1 LPGADDILGAMR
13 EAGAEFARMA
23 DAMESR
29 LPAIGEALSKAP
41 AHLKPLKDG
50 LEEVARIAAGI
61 GVDRLVDQLGEA
73 GSASSALLKSMVAVQ
88 DSLDAVAGK
97 AAGAASAY
105 FDITAEAKKSARQVD
120 ELAARM
126 DKFGDSLAKR
136 NDQAEELHRRVK
148 DAAEKFT
155 PPRAD
160 AGGMPR
166 RNASA
171 AVGDESAKMVA
182 GLVEQMLAAGKTSK
196 EIAEMMG
203 MFRDM
208 STSVVGVQHQFAKLE
223 TAVQALSGPINQ
235 ARADLGKMAPEA
247 MAAWGKSAAE
257 AIGDMARQAEAMPD
271 ISPVDASDLRRL
283 QTALATMDKMADKPD
298 DMRKAMS
305 RFRKQIEAVKNV
317 GSAFNRELG
326 QQIEHLSDETRR
338 WYGLSFKDQRE
349 IAGWQAKHIRAAEL
363 NIQKGM
369 NATYAYGAELWRAMK
384 DSPVRALSGAVDELR
399 KLTKGL
405 ITDLTGVGEFT
416 YSGLAKAFIAV
427 GDDIKKDRQELMKLT
442 ADAGLL
448 SSMFQAGMGA
458 DELTAEYDK
467 LRQSMNNMLGRW
479 GKTREESVASMR
491 ALTDAGFSMSSI
503 LGPTLKETEGG
514 LWAFAR
520 AGEYAMTGLE
530 ELAKVSVVTGKD
542 MGEVAAM
549 AGQWREKLGVSISE
563 VGETYLEL
571 ESAARR
577 SGLSVG
583 KFMDR
588 VMSSASGFVL
598 FGGRVD
604 EVADSLSGLMAGMR
618 LPPGMAADIA
628 GDFMQRLS
636 GMTMEEATTA
646 VAFVGKAGTDAM
658 LKSAQAFKDQRS
670 KDVEQTKR
678 EMEKLDASGLQTT
691 DADAYSRKRGELA
704 ARLEK
709 SEEDSNQYAALL
721 LKASQGD
728 ALATSRLL
736 QLEGQKGHASAA
748 RLKLHAAIKTMGV
761 KEEDLLKKGA
771 TVEEGI
777 LAEMIAMEQ
786 SGASTW
792 LMEEKAKEAGFK
804 NWTEMKEIVRGQAR
818 TAKTTREWAKSLGMS
833 SKEEQ
838 KAFSTMAETG
848 DLEGLARTLQQ
859 KASPDELVK
868 KMQELRGKGLA
879 VGDSTIEDMEK
890 GKKEYDA
897 AVSSFGKESDQ
908 AREAAERMAKTAAE
922 SIAGAEKKKMPT
934 DVKIAAEAEKQT
946 STQAKILESLD
957 SLRKWLG
964 GTLIGVM
971 FAIKAAIDIGQLL
984 SKSGMKSLTTI
995 GGLFR
1000 RMSGLKGAAAGEAAG
1015 GLGGAAG
1022 GLGLKSIGA
1031 VAGKLA
1037 GPLAIAAAAAALVGS
1052 IKKMSDTY
1060 DDAKKKALEGGKSEA
1075 EARRIAIA
1083 GLKGIGAA
1091 KDIIASGL
1099 SWVVGDWLGGMI
1111 AKALT
1116 WIPGFEDVWSD
1127 VVDAAMVVADGFSA
1141 FWSIAKPILKK
1152 GIIVALKNLLW
1163 PIRLL
1168 WSALKPVVK
1177 ILFQF
1182 GRLLGGIF
1190 SGNFGVV
1197 KDAIKQMG
1205 AALWDGVKD
1214 IGWVVWDTFSALPK
1228 LVWEGIK
1235 GLAGLI
1241 WGAFS
1246 GLVGLI
1252 WDGIKGLTG
1261 LIWDGIKGVP
1271 SSIASSLGDV
1281 GGWLWKKIKSLI
1293 PWPFGGGSGG
1303 DVEEAAE
1310 KTKKATA
1317 ETVEY
1322 QKKYEAGMTAE
1333 NKARLEAIRQRGAK
1347 GGAGPTDPRAK
1358 AALDRAK
1365 AMKDAALGGAA
1376 DMKQVA
1382 LDKAKGM
1389 KTAALDKAKGMK
1401 TAATAALGGAAD
1413 MKQAA
1418 LDKAKAMKDAAAP
1431 PDRDMLA
1438 AAGRLQ
1444 AARDGDKAAAGAA
1457 GKAVTDNST
1466 WNVHINSRSEKELQD
1481 AMLKTLIKHQQRQ
1494 AN

>member
-1 LPGADDILGAMR
+1 MR

-23 DAMESR
+23 DTIESR

-50 LEEVARIAAGI
+50 LEEVARLAAGI

-73 GSASSALLKSMVAVQ
+73 GAASSALLKSMAAVQ

-120 ELAARM
+120 ELASRM

-148 DAAEKFT
+148 DAAENFT

-160 AGGMPR
+160 AGGMPH
-166 RNASA
+166 RNAAA
-171 AVGDESAKMVA
+171 AVGDESAKRVA
-182 GLVEQMLAAGKTSK
+182 ELVEQMLRLGKTSK
-196 EIAEMMG
+196 EIAEFMD

-208 STSVVGVQHQFAKLE
+208 SIPVVGVQHQFAKLE

-235 ARADLGKMAPEA
+235 ARADLGKMTPEG

-283 QTALATMDKMADKPD
+283 QAALTTMDKMADKPD

-384 DSPVRALSGAVDELR
+384 DTPVRALSGAVDELR
-399 KLTKGL
+399 KLTVGL
-405 ITDLTGVGEFT
+405 TRDLTGVGEFT
-416 YSGLAKAFIAV
+416 YTGLAKAFIAV

-458 DELTAEYDK
+458 PEMTDEFDK

-604 EVADSLSGLMAGMR
+604 EVADSLSSMMAGMR
-618 LPPGMAADIA
+618 LPPGLAADIA
-628 GDFMQRLS
+628 GDFMQRL
-636 GMTMEEATTA
+636 GDMTMEEATTA
-646 VAFVGKAGTDAM
+646 VAFAGKAGTDAM
-658 LKSAQAFKDQRS
+658 LKSAQAFKNQRE

-678 EMEKLDASGLQTT
+678 EMEKLDASGLQKT
-691 DADAYSRKRGELA
+691 DADAYSKKRNELVA
-704 ARLEK
+704 NLEK
-709 SEEDSNQYAALL
+709 AEEERNTYAVLL
-721 LKASQGD
+721 QKAAEGD
-728 ALATSRLL
+728 KLAMGRLL
-736 QLEGQKGHASAA
+736 QLEGQHGHASAA
-748 RLKLHAAIKTMGV
+748 RLKLNAAIKTMGV

-777 LAEMIAMEQ
+777 LAEMTKMEE
-786 SGASTW
+786 SGAGTW
-792 LMEEKAKEAGFK
+792 LMEQQAKEAGFK
-804 NWTEMKEIVRGQAR
+804 NWKEMKEIVRGQAR
-818 TAKTTREWAKSLGMS
+818 MAKTRREWAKSLGMS

-838 KAFSTMAETG
+838 DAFDTMSETG
-848 DLEGLARTLQQ
+848 DVEGLAKMFKE
-859 KASPDELVK
+859 KASPDELLD

-879 VGDSTIEDMEK
+879 ISDSTIEDM
-890 GKKEYDA
+890 GKAKEEYKKAISD
-897 AVSSFGKESDQ
+897 FGDESDE

-922 SIAGAEKKKMPT
+922 AIAGVEKKKMPA
-934 DVKIAAEAEKQT
+934 DARIAAEAEKQT
-946 STQAKILESLD
+946 PIQAKILESLD
-957 SLRKWLG
+957 SLRKYIGGPLIGAIFAVKAAMDIAQLLG
-964 GTLIGVM
+964 GEGL
-971 FAIKAAIDIGQLL
+971 F
-984 SKSGMKSLTTI
+984 
-995 GGLFR
+995 GGLF
-1000 RMSGLKGAAAGEAAG
+1000 GLLKGAATSAFSGISKLFMGTVTKIFPQFESVLAAASTKMSAFGE
-1015 GLGGAAG
+1015 GL
-1022 GLGLKSIGA
+1022 LS
-1031 VAGKLA
+1031 AGKSTTRFLSRWA
-1037 GPLAIAAAAAALVGS
+1037 GPLVAATETVFAYMDLSAKEQTARQNAYNRALKKGKKETEAKAIADRAEARATTRGDVGKAVGRVGGATAGTLLGGGIGFLIAGPIGAAVGAAIGGYLGGEGGAKLGEWIGNAFETEARAFDRAIEEVIDLGTLDDAKALVKKEEAERDALQCEKMDLIKKDARGEKLTSAERDRLRELQKELIEKEKRVALANSAEWVKEQEELQKKRLEGMKDVAKIRYEALQKKRELDLKKGRGEKLTDAEEQDLLEASKVAKMSDEDLGRYGATKGKRAAAADQQ
-1052 IKKMSDTY
+1052 KKIRE
-1060 DDAKKKALEGGKSEA
+1060 LEKQKET
-1075 EARRIAIA
+1075 IQQ
-1083 GLKGIGAA
+1083 
-1091 KDIIASGL
+1091 
-1099 SWVVGDWLGGMI
+1099 LGGGT
-1111 AKALT
+1111 KADQDELARINKELT
-1116 WIPGFEDVWSD
+1116 
-1127 VVDAAMVVADGFSA
+1127 AAY
-1141 FWSIAKPILKK
+1141 
-1152 GIIVALKNLLW
+1152 
-1163 PIRLL
+1163 
-1168 WSALKPVVK
+1168 
-1177 ILFQF
+1177 
-1182 GRLLGGIF
+1182 
-1190 SGNFGVV
+1190 
-1197 KDAIKQMG
+1197 
-1205 AALWDGVKD
+1205 AA
-1214 IGWVVWDTFSALPK
+1214 
-1228 LVWEGIK
+1228 
-1235 GLAGLI
+1235 
-1241 WGAFS
+1241 
-1246 GLVGLI
+1246 
-1252 WDGIKGLTG
+1252 
-1261 LIWDGIKGVP
+1261 
-1271 SSIASSLGDV
+1271 ASPLSV
-1281 GGWLWKKIKSLI
+1281 GG
-1293 PWPFGGGSGG
+1293 PA
-1303 DVEEAAE
+1303 VAAPQ
-1310 KTKKATA
+1310 AP
-1317 ETVEY
+1317 VP
-1322 QKKYEAGMTAE
+1322 
-1333 NKARLEAIRQRGAK
+1333 GAQ
-1347 GGAGPTDPRAK
+1347 
-1358 AALDRAK
+1358 
-1365 AMKDAALGGAA
+1365 
-1376 DMKQVA
+1376 DMN
-1382 LDKAKGM
+1382 
-1389 KTAALDKAKGMK
+1389 
-1401 TAATAALGGAAD
+1401 
-1413 MKQAA
+1413 
-1418 LDKAKAMKDAAAP
+1418 AAASNI
-1431 PDRDMLA
+1431 
-1438 AAGRLQ
+1438 Q
-1444 AARDGDKAAAGAA
+1444 AARDGEKAAAGAGA
-1457 GKAVTDNST
+1457 KTVTDNST

-1481 AMLKTLIKHQQRQ
+1481 AMLKTLVQHQQRL